1 MKNPP
6 APLYIFSRLLLPPA
20 RVQFR
25 DADHVARVRVA
36 VAALAVERFRLA
48 HTNALPETLEQLAPT
63 CCKAMPADPF
73 DGRPLRYKTH
83 GASYVVYSVGSDGQ
97 DEGGVVW
104 DSNYLKVPGDVSFV
118 VKH

>member
-1 MKNPP
+1 M
-6 APLYIFSRLLLPPA
+6 
-20 RVQFR
+20 
-25 DADHVARVRVA
+25 
-36 VAALAVERFRLA
+36 AA
-48 HTNALPETLEQLAPT
+48 N
-63 CCKAMPADPF
+63 PF